1 MMSTEIIAM
10 FHNLDER
17 MNRLEAMM
25 EQMIKMV
32 ASTIQ
37 SQTELGKRIDQLNE
51 KIDSINVNLSEKID
65 SVYHELNS
73 KIDSVHLELNNK
85 IDNVL
90 NEQISMKFKIEIISQ
105 EQILTNYKINA
116 FQHTLTSFD
125 KKN

>member
-1 MMSTEIIAM
+1 MSTEIIEM

-17 MNRLEAMM
+17 MSRLEAKM

-37 SQTELGKRIDQLNE
+37 NQTELGKRIDQLNE

-90 NEQISMKFKIEIISQ
+90 NEQISMNFKIEIISQ

>member
-1 MMSTEIIAM
+1 MSTEIIEM

-17 MNRLEAMM
+17 MSRLEAKM

-37 SQTELGKRIDQLNE
+37 NQTELGKRIDQLNE
-51 KIDSINVNLSEKID
+51 KI
-65 SVYHELNS
+65 
-73 KIDSVHLELNNK
+73 
-85 IDNVL
+85 
-90 NEQISMKFKIEIISQ
+90 SMNFKIEIISQ